1 LGGFSFWEEGF
12 VIERFFKIVGTFL
25 FGIIFLVAGFS
36 IHSVLVEVSRIE
48 RETVNQMK
56 DMLPQIKED
65 FLLTQDRLDTLA
77 NGEFVLRRARAF
89 DPRGHSETF
98 VDNPAD
104 INRWQISFPVSPQRG
119 WPREDVHYWDWHTI
133 DWITDEE
140 IEAIIF
146 LASSREI
153 AHRFVGLNA
162 SDWSDEYSL
171 RADIQLYGLRYASL
185 IIFYGYSNISPH
197 HLFHYEH
204 LGGGY
209 YIYIYYGTPGVS
221 LLPLYA
227 FFGNASM
234 IIAALLVGRG
244 LLLMIYEARRI
255 SKS

>member
-1 LGGFSFWEEGF
+1 M
-12 VIERFFKIVGTFL
+12 

-56 DMLPQIKED
+56 DMLPQIRED
-65 FLLTQDRLDTLA
+65 FLLTQERLDTLA
-77 NGEFVLRRARAF
+77 NGEFVLRGARAF
-89 DPRGHSETF
+89 DPRGRSETF

-104 INRWQISFPVSPQRG
+104 INRWQISFPVSLQRG

-133 DWITDEE
+133 DWITNEE

-146 LASSREI
+146 LVSSREI
-153 AHRFVGLNA
+153 VHRFVGLYA
-162 SDWSDEYSL
+162 SDWPGAQHSL
-171 RADIQLYGLRYASL
+171 RADIQLYRLRYASL
-185 IIFYGYSNISPH
+185 LIFDGGSDISPGR
-197 HLFHYEH
+197 LTYYEY
-204 LGGGY
+204 LDGGY
-209 YIYIYYGTPGVS
+209 YIRISYDTPGVS

-244 LLLMIYEARRI
+244 LLLMIYEAKRI